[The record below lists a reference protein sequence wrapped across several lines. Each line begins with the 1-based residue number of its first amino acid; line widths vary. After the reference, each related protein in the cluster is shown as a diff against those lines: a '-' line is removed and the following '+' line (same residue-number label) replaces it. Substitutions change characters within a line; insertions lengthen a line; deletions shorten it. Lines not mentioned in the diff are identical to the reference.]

1 MKRAPGLGRCER
13 ALNEGLHDRDD
24 VGAAERAALRV
35 CARALDRAEHDGD
48 AKLVG
53 DVSKIYLE
61 LRRAA
66 GFVAGEQPPAG
77 GDPFAAFAAGLSAGG
92 VGNAAHRE

>member
-1 MKRAPGLGRCER
+1 VGRCER
-13 ALNEGLHDRDD
+13 ALNEQLRDRGD

-35 CARALDRAEHDGD
+35 CARALDRADRD
-48 AKLVG
+48 ADVKLVG

-66 GFVAGEQPPAG
+66 GLTAGEGSAAG
-77 GDPFAAFAAGLSAGG
+77 GDPFVAFAAGLSAAG
-92 VGNAAHRE
+92 VGNAADRG